1 VSQLAKREGFAGSS
15 AADAHARDT
24 VGVWALRAPKE
35 ASFFVG
41 QVSQLAK
48 REGFLV
54 TMAPMESYL
63 GLSSFKTVTCVGRL
77 RQSV

>member
-1 VSQLAKREGFAGSS
+1 VWLPQPCK
-15 AADAHARDT
+15 T
-24 VGVWALRAPKE
+24 VTCG
-35 ASFFVG
+35 G

-63 GLSSFKTVTCVGRL
+63 DPSSSKFDRYRVTLLTRNRRPPRATRRPL
-77 RQSV
+77 A

>member
-1 VSQLAKREGFAGSS
+1 MV
-15 AADAHARDT
+15 
-24 VGVWALRAPKE
+24 
-35 ASFFVG
+35 

-63 GLSSFKTVTCVGRL
+63 DPSSSKFDRYRVTSLTRNRRPQRATIRPL
-77 RQSV
+77 A